1 MDDMTTDVTA
11 EGAATAAPAAPLKAG
26 LEAILFTC
34 DEPVTLHRLKDIF
47 PEAKPDAIR
56 EALAALKA
64 EYDGSGRAFTLEEI
78 AGGYQ
83 LLTRPQH
90 ADIIAKLKKSK
101 ADRKL
106 SAAALETLAIIAYK
120 QPIKRVDVEAIR
132 GAQSGELIRA
142 LMERSLVKIAGREEI
157 PGAPL
162 QYGTTKEFLDT
173 FGINSLEDLPRPEE
187 VK

>member
-1 MDDMTTDVTA
+1 MDKLK
-11 EGAATAAPAAPLKAG
+11 PA

-34 DEPVTLHRLKDIF
+34 DEPLPLSKLKDLF
-47 PEAKPDAIR
+47 PDAGADEIK
-56 EALAALKA
+56 EALGQLRAD
-64 EYDGSGRAFTLEEI
+64 YDQTGRAFSLEEI
-78 AGGYQ
+78 AGGWQ
-83 LLTRPQH
+83 LLTRPQY
-90 ADIIAKLKKSK
+90 ADIITKLAKAK

-142 LMERSLVKIAGREEI
+142 LMERNLVKIAGRDEV
-157 PGAPL
+157 PGSPL
-162 QYGTTKEFLDT
+162 LYGTTKDFLDV
-173 FGINSLEDLPRPEE
+173 FGMKSMEDLPRPEE

>member
-1 MDDMTTDVTA
+1 MDQ
-11 EGAATAAPAAPLKAG
+11 LKQA
-26 LEAILFTC
+26 LEAVLFTC
-34 DEPVTLHRLKDIF
+34 DDPLPLSKLKDIV
-47 PEAKPDAIR
+47 PDVKPDEIKQ
-56 EALAALKA
+56 ALAQLKA
-64 EYDGSGRAFTLEEI
+64 EYDATGRSFTLEEI

-83 LLTRPQH
+83 LLTRPQY
-90 ADIIAKLKKSK
+90 ADIIGKLRKAK

-120 QPIKRVDVEAIR
+120 QPIKRVDIEAIR
-132 GAQSGELIRA
+132 GAASGELVRA
-142 LMERSLVKIAGREEI
+142 LMERNLVKIAGREDV

-173 FGINSLEDLPRPEE
+173 FGLKALEDLPRPEE

>member
-1 MDDMTTDVTA
+1 VDN
-11 EGAATAAPAAPLKAG
+11 LKVG
-26 LEAILFTC
+26 VEAILFTC
-34 DEPVTLHRLKDIF
+34 DEPMTLGRLKDIF
-47 PEAKPDAIR
+47 PQAKGVEIRQALQDLRGEYEAT
-56 EALAALKA
+56 
-64 EYDGSGRAFTLEEI
+64 GRAFSLEEI

-83 LLTRPQH
+83 LLTRPAH
-90 ADIIAKLKKSK
+90 ADIIAKLKKAK

-120 QPIKRVDVEAIR
+120 QPIKRVDLEAIR
-132 GAQSGELIRA
+132 GAQSGELNRA
-142 LMERSLVKIAGREEI
+142 LMERNLVKIAGREEI

-162 QYGTTKEFLDT
+162 QYGTTKDFLDT

>member
-1 MDDMTTDVTA
+1 MDN
-11 EGAATAAPAAPLKAG
+11 LKQA

-34 DEPVTLHRLKDIF
+34 DEPMTLARLKDVCGD
-47 PEAKPDAIR
+47 AKPEEIKDALGQLR
-56 EALAALKA
+56 SD
-64 EYDGSGRAFTLEEI
+64 YDGTGRAFSLEEI
-78 AGGYQ
+78 AGGWQ
-83 LLTRPQH
+83 LLTRPQY
-90 ADIIAKLKKSK
+90 ADILSRLKKTK

-142 LMERSLVKIAGREEI
+142 LMERNLVKIAGRDEV
-157 PGAPL
+157 PGSPL
-162 QYGTTKEFLDT
+162 MYSTTKDFLDT
-173 FGINSLEDLPRPEE
+173 FGLKAVEDLPRPEE

>member
-1 MDDMTTDVTA
+1 VDN
-11 EGAATAAPAAPLKAG
+11 LKQG

-34 DEPVTLHRLKDIF
+34 DEPMSLGRLKDVF
-47 PEAKPDAIR
+47 PEAKPDEIR
-56 EALAALKA
+56 EALGQLKL
-64 EYDGSGRAFTLEEI
+64 EYEQTGRAFSLEEI

-83 LLTRPQH
+83 LLTRPAH
-90 ADIIAKLKKSK
+90 ADIIAKFKKAK

-106 SAAALETLAIIAYK
+106 SFAALETLAIIAYK
-120 QPIKRVDVEAIR
+120 QPIKRVDLEAIR

-142 LMERSLVKIAGREEI
+142 LMERSLVKIVGREEI
-157 PGAPL
+157 PGSPL

-173 FGINSLEDLPRPEE
+173 FGINTIEDLPRPEE